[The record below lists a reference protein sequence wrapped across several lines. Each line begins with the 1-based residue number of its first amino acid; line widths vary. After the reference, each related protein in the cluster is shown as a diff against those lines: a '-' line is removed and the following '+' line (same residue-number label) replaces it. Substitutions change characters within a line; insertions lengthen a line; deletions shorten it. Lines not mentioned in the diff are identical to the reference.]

1 MSQQPEFAAEIAER
15 EATFAAQRAAQQDDE
30 QDYFEHVCAQL
41 RRPPMTALVLEA
53 WLGLI
58 D

>member
-1 MSQQPEFAAEIAER
+1 MTRREAEIAEG
-15 EATFAAQRAAQQDDE
+15 EAKFAAQRAAQQDDD

-41 RRPPMTALVLEA
+41 RRPPMTSLVLEA